1 MRVIKP
7 STLIRWAKKHPTAAP
22 SLLRWFEITRKAA
35 WKSLTEIRADFPQTD
50 MVRVASER
58 PVFIFNIAGN
68 NFRLIAAIHF
78 NTGRVFLLDFLSH
91 AEYSKDAWKNKL

>member
-1 MRVIKP
+1 
-7 STLIRWAKKHPTAAP
+7 
-22 SLLRWFEITRKAA
+22 
-35 WKSLTEIRADFPQTD
+35 

-58 PVFIFNIAGN
+58 PVFVFNIAGN
-68 NFRLIAAIHF
+68 NFRLIVAIHF